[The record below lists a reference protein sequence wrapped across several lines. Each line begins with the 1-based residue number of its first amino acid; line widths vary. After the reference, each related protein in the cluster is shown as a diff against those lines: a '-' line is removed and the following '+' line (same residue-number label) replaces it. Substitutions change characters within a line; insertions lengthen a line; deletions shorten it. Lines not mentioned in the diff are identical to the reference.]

1 MKSVLFWLAVGI
13 VAWLGLR
20 HLFSILTG
28 YDQDG
33 FLKSGQRLCH
43 ATSFLLLIGS
53 SIVGVIYNIWWP
65 LLAGVA
71 SEHLFRRV
79 TVWTGKT
86 FPLGEDK
93 QKDLKK
99 TNESDSADG
108 S

>member
-1 MKSVLFWLAVGI
+1 MKSVFFWLAVGI

-28 YDQDG
+28 YDQGG
-33 FLKSGQRLCH
+33 FLKSGQLLCH

-65 LLAGVA
+65 LLAGVV
-71 SEHLFRRV
+71 SEYLYRQLII
-79 TVWTGKT
+79 WSGKT
-86 FPLGEDK
+86 FPLREDK

-99 TNESDSADG
+99 TNE
-108 S
+108 